1 MSRDVVFVRPIERV
15 SVIYDIL
22 TTTDHSLFPV
32 IDTEDKDILYGTIT
46 RSQLCMLLQ
55 AGAYGKAKNGTSMDD
70 SIIRTHVQ
78 LDPFEENYVPLVQYK
93 VLERE
98 YAAPKIEDIRVGE
111 SDRPKLMDLRP
122 YCNTAPNTVQE
133 LTSVHVSFVLFND
146 IDFTLIDI

>member
-32 IDTEDKDILYGTIT
+32 IDTTDKDILYGTIT
-46 RSQLCMLLQ
+46 RNALCMLLQ
-55 AGAYGKAKNGTSMDD
+55 SGAFGKPKNGTSMDD

-78 LDPFEENYVPLVQYK
+78 LDPFDENYVPLVQYK
-93 VLERE
+93 VIERE
-98 YAAPKIEDIRVGE
+98 YANPKIEDIRVGE
-111 SDRPKLMDLRP
+111 ADREKLMDIRP

-133 LTSVHVSFVLFND
+133 LTSVQVSYISFNLKIVLYD
-146 IDFTLIDI
+146 II